1 LGELKSRD
9 REEIFASVLMTS
21 GSGGGA
27 RITKIMFSSFLT
39 HTQVLEYSKL
49 LIGRGFLEYDRI
61 NKTFKTTPSGF
72 EFLHLYEEMS
82 QIISIRRN
90 SDSWTPE
97 KVSHI

>member
-9 REEIFASVLMTS
+9 REEILASVLMTS

-97 KVSHI
+97 KVCHI